1 MSTLLEGVRAV
12 ALPCTLA
19 LLLPGLVVALVAR
32 LRAPA
37 VLAFV
42 GTVGVM
48 VWATALGV
56 DLPMGLV
63 WQVVGAGALGIGLL
77 AVWRGRHVALRVGGG
92 SLTAA
97 VSSVLWVPCVGR
109 ALGAALT
116 AAPSDPLGQFVPL
129 VLYGIGSML
138 PLLALVAVGV
148 LLRSEE
154 RWPDW
159 LDSGAAVVG
168 VVLVAVLALGAW
180 DEVVGELVRRSTI

>member
-1 MSTLLEGVRAV
+1 MGTLLEGVRAV

-19 LLLPGLVVALVAR
+19 LLLPGLVVALTAR

-56 DLPMGLV
+56 DLPMGLG
-63 WQVVGAGALGIGLL
+63 WRLVGAAALGVGLV
-77 AVWRGRHVALRVGGG
+77 AVWRGRHVAWRVGGG
-92 SLTAA
+92 ALVAA

-116 AAPSDPLGQFVPL
+116 SAPGDPLGQFLPL
-129 VLYGIGSML
+129 VLYGLGSMA
-138 PLLALVAVGV
+138 PLVALVALGV
-148 LLRSEE
+148 LVRSED

-159 LDSGAAVVG
+159 LDSGAAVIG
-168 VVLVAVLALGAW
+168 VVLVGVLALGAW

>member
-1 MSTLLEGVRAV
+1 VSTLLEGVRAV

-19 LLLPGLVVALVAR
+19 LLLPGLVVALAAR

-56 DLPMGLV
+56 DLPTGVGWRLLGAGTLGLGLV
-63 WQVVGAGALGIGLL
+63 
-77 AVWRGRHVALRVGGG
+77 AVWRGRHPALRAAGG
-92 SLTAA
+92 SLVAA
-97 VSSVLWVPCVGR
+97 LSSVLWVPCVGR

-116 AAPSDPLGQFVPL
+116 SAPGDPLGQFLPL
-129 VLYGIGSML
+129 VLYGVGSML

-148 LLRSEE
+148 IVRSEE
-154 RWPDW
+154 RWPGW
-159 LDSGAAVVG
+159 LDTGAAVVG
-168 VVLVAVLALGAW
+168 LVLVAVLALGAW